1 MSQSA
6 VAQAISHLPGMNG
19 LRKGTASE
27 PGASGEQLPQGATS
41 GPPETDGSTKQL
53 RNTTVSPALSPAHG
67 QVCERSDAG
76 QPSHLVSCNPN
87 QASKQPWALSCL
99 LYITARV

>member
-6 VAQAISHLPGMNG
+6 VAQALSHLPGMNS

-27 PGASGEQLPQGATS
+27 PGASGEHLPQGATS
-41 GPPETDGSTKQL
+41 GPPETDGSAKQL
-53 RNTTVSPALSPAHG
+53 RSTTVSSQLSPTQREA
-67 QVCERSDAG
+67 CERSDAG

-87 QASKQPWALSCL
+87 QASRQPWALSCL
-99 LYITARV
+99 LYITA